1 MKENYDVKSV
11 AIEINGRLSVLEI
24 KVMKDTMKL
33 KSGKVVQAICF
44 IKANGDLGAIQFWTP
59 AHIDDSVAEA
69 EEQTLLKEQARKV
82 FAS

>member
-24 KVMKDTMKL
+24 KVMKETMKL

-44 IKANGDLGAIQFWTP
+44 IKAKGELGAVQFWTP
-59 AHIDDSVAEA
+59 AHIDVSVEEA
-69 EEQTLLKEQARKV
+69 KEQKLLEEQARKV